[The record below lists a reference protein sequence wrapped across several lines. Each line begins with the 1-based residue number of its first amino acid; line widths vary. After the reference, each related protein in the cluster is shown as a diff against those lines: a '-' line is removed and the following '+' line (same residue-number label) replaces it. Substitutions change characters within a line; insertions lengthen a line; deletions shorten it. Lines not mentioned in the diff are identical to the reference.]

1 MEFSE
6 SLGVVLR
13 QLRNKKEFSQVDLAA
28 AADVERSFI
37 SDVENGRRNISM
49 NTFLRLCEGL
59 EVEPPKILD
68 AALKRMKQ

>member
-49 NTFLRLCEGL
+49 NTFLRLCAGL
-59 EVEPPKILD
+59 EADPPKVLD
-68 AALKRMKQ
+68 MALKRMKQ

>member
-13 QLRNKKEFSQVDLAA
+13 QLRNKKGFSQMDVAA
-28 AADVERSFI
+28 AADMERSFI

-49 NTFLRLCEGL
+49 NTFMRLCEGL
-59 EVEPPKILD
+59 ESDPRRVLD
-68 AALKRMKQ
+68 AALKNMGR